1 MYDMNK
7 VRREIIRS
15 QMKFALHFPWLLPE
29 GIRSNIFRRWN
40 RCQRDLTIE
49 AYDDDYRPQRPE
61 APLHLLD
68 LSCTSGFGENVHPDV
83 LYVPDGF
90 GPGDWRYLM
99 TCTPLPQ
106 GVEYFENPEF
116 LVSMDGIDWRIPD
129 GGASPVV
136 GAPDNWIGYN
146 SDPSLYLEDG
156 ELSLFYR
163 DYRAYSGFAVVR
175 LLVKKTHD
183 AISWSAP
190 ETVLSYKRP
199 VKDVAIIMSPTIVK
213 LEGTYYM
220 WYVWRDSA
228 GRHHIYRME
237 APNLTD
243 WSNPKLVTIDGLPD
257 KEEPWHP
264 DVATASDG
272 SLVRAL
278 CSFPLESPN
287 NKRILICQDHCSN
300 GLVWD
305 FSGNVIERGSLNF
318 GTKSLY
324 RPSIVLN
331 SPAPRLYYSGQ
342 DEQDHWQ
349 MACMDINL

>member
-15 QMKFALHFPWLLPE
+15 QVKFALNFPWLLPE
-29 GIRSNIFRRWN
+29 GIRSNIFRRCN

-90 GPGDWRYLM
+90 GPGGWRYLM
-99 TCTPLPQ
+99 ACTQLPQ

-116 LVSMDGIDWRIPD
+116 LVSMDGIDWRLQD

-136 GAPDNWIGYN
+136 GAPDSWIGYN
-146 SDPSLYLEDG
+146 SDPSLYLEEG

-163 DYRAYSGFAVVR
+163 DYHAYSGFAVVR
-175 LLVKKTHD
+175 LLVKKTYD

-213 LEGTYYM
+213 LERNYYM

-228 GRHHIYRME
+228 GRHRIYRME

-243 WSNPKLVTIDGLPD
+243 WSSPKLVTIDGLPD
-257 KEEPWHP
+257 KEEPWHS
-264 DVATASDG
+264 DVAIASDG
-272 SLVRAL
+272 SLVMAL
-278 CSFPLESPN
+278 CSFPLDLPN
-287 NKRILICQDHCSN
+287 NKRILICQDHCSK
-300 GLVWD
+300 GLAWD
-305 FSGNVIERGSLNF
+305 FSGNFIERGSHNF
-318 GTKSLY
+318 GEKSLY

-331 SPAPRLYYSGQ
+331 SPTPRPYYSGQ